1 MTTQQDMK
9 ELEAIINKDYGNTA
23 GIVVL
28 KDGEMQYEQ
37 YFNGCTAESRVHIY
51 SVTKSIVSIL
61 IGIALFREVFD
72 QRDRKSV
79 V

>member
-51 SVTKSIVSIL
+51 SVTKSICLLYTSD
-61 IGIALFREVFD
+61 AAD
-72 QRDRKSV
+72 D
-79 V
+79 